1 MPERTTYEPGT
12 PSWVDL
18 GTTDPDA
25 AKRFYGELFGWVA
38 EDAGPVEETGG
49 YAMFTLNGKRVAGV
63 GPLQGEAPSAWPTS
77 ISTADLGALEERA
90 KAAGAIALM
99 GPMDVMDAGRLAVFM
114 HEAVG
119 VIGAWQP
126 GSHFGAEIV
135 NEPGSFTW
143 SELQTRDVPGAKAFG
158 EAVFGWKPTDQD
170 MGEMTYTLLN
180 VGDRGVAG
188 AMPMQPDIPD
198 QVPANWA
205 AYFAVDDTDATLAKV
220 AELGGSAVT
229 EAMDIPEVGRFAIAS
244 DPQGAMFAVI
254 QNAQP
259 TT

>member
-18 GTTDPDA
+18 GTTDPEA
-25 AKRFYGELFGWVA
+25 AKRFYGELFGWQA
-38 EDAGPVEETGG
+38 EEAGPVEETGG
-49 YAMFTLNGKRVAGV
+49 YAMFMLNGKRVAGV
-63 GPLQGEAPSAWPTS
+63 GPLQGEAPSAWTTYV
-77 ISTADLGALEERA
+77 STDDLDALAGRA
-90 KAAGAIALM
+90 KDAGAMALM

-135 NEPGSFTW
+135 NEPGSFSW
-143 SELQTRDVPGAKAFG
+143 SELQTRDVAAAKAFG
-158 EAVFGWKPTDQD
+158 EAVFGWQPTDHD
-170 MGEMTYTLLN
+170 MGGMTYTVLN

-188 AMPMQPDIPD
+188 AMPMQPEIPE

-205 AYFAVDDTDATLAKV
+205 VYFAVDDTDATLAKV
-220 AELGGSAVT
+220 SELGGAAVT
-229 EAMDIPEVGRFAIAS
+229 EPMDVPEIGRFAIAS

-254 QNAQP
+254 RNAQP